1 MINIAVMVELSHFY
15 NTSIDSGKS
24 LALLMIHDEEA
35 QNIKITIQSC
45 LQNHVSIPNKLNY
58 VHET

>member
-1 MINIAVMVELSHFY
+1 
-15 NTSIDSGKS
+15 
-24 LALLMIHDEEA
+24 MIHDEEA

-58 VHET
+58 VHETWIEFHNFQVS